1 MILPEDVYSIIAK
14 VNKIKLNLLNDSRTT
29 VEKRLANEVVNDVLF
44 ALQELKAK
52 L

>member
-1 MILPEDVYSIIAK
+1 MILPEDIYATIAK
-14 VNKIKLNLLNDSRTT
+14 ADKIKLNLMKDPRPDYQ
-29 VEKRLANEVVNDVLF
+29 KDLANKVINDVLF

>member
-1 MILPEDVYSIIAK
+1 MILPEDIYAVIAK
-14 VNKIKLNLLNDSRTT
+14 VNNLKLNLIKDPRPDYQK
-29 VEKRLANEVVNDVLF
+29 ELADKILNDVLF

>member
-1 MILPEDVYSIIAK
+1 MILPEDIYATIAK
-14 VNKIKLNLLNDSRTT
+14 VDRIKLNLLNDPRPDYQK
-29 VEKRLANEVVNDVLF
+29 ELANKVINYVLF

>member
-1 MILPEDVYSIIAK
+1 MILPEDIYSAIAK
-14 VNKIKLNLLNDSRTT
+14 VNKIKLDLIKDPRPHYQK
-29 VEKRLANEVVNDVLF
+29 ELADKVINDVLF